1 MAKRERKKTRKTAPA
16 QEQPLQS
23 TAEARREG
31 ARALAASIRELRR
44 VRGWSLAVL
53 SKRSGI
59 ATSTLSKI
67 ENSSLSLTYD
77 RICSIAQAFGMT
89 LSEFMAGPDASPR
102 EGPSARF
109 VLARR
114 GSGEKVDTPGYLYE
128 YLCVGL
134 RSKQIVPTLSK
145 VKARSL
151 KEFGPLSKHTGEEF
165 VFVVK
170 GAIEVHT
177 EFYAPERLDAGEAL
191 YLDSRMGHAYLNA
204 SDGETVI
211 VSAMYQS

>member
-1 MAKRERKKTRKTAPA
+1 MAKRERKKARKTAPA
-16 QEQPLQS
+16 PEQPLQA
-23 TAEARREG
+23 TVQARREG

-44 VRGWSLAVL
+44 ARGWSLAVL

-67 ENSSLSLTYD
+67 ENNSLSLTYD
-77 RICSIAQAFGMT
+77 RLCSIAQAFGLT
-89 LSEFMAGPDASPR
+89 LSEFMAGPEASPR

-134 RSKQIVPTLSK
+134 RSKQIVPTLSR

-151 KEFGPLSKHTGEEF
+151 KEFGPLLKHAGEEF
-165 VFVVK
+165 VFVIK

-177 EFYAPERLDAGEAL
+177 EFYAPERLDAGEGV

-204 SDGETVI
+204 GEGETMI